1 MTPSLKILFLA
12 AEAVPFIKVGGLG
25 DVAGSLPQALRALS
39 VDQNGDECNLDVR
52 LVLPFHGAIQRRDY
66 VLRPVAKFTVPHA
79 SGPIYAEVLETEV
92 NGLRVY
98 LISGPPIPKDAPVYS
113 TDASVDG
120 FKFTFFSL
128 AALELPRQLHWI
140 PDVIHAND
148 WHTAPAIYALN
159 VNGDPIFDDT
169 VTVLGLHNLP
179 FLGVGAGPAMGGF
192 GLPPASEFTR
202 TNSVHTRSALPQWA
216 DHMPLP
222 LALLTA
228 DHIVAASPT
237 YAKEIFTPEF
247 GSGLED
253 FLRSRADSISGILNG
268 INTHYWDPEIDS
280 HLAANYTI
288 DTIPARAANKEA
300 LVREFGLNPDPHIPL
315 LAMVSRMDPQKGVDL
330 VPEALRQIASVPE
343 PDDQPWQ
350 AIILGTGVPTL
361 EAAVRRLEVD
371 FPDRVRT
378 AIRFDSPLSHRIY
391 AGADALLIPS
401 RYEPCGL
408 TQMIAMRYGCIPIA
422 RATGGLRDTIQD
434 HARPERSTGFL
445 FRDATSEKL
454 ASAMLRALAVY
465 AEPEKW
471 RSLQRN
477 GMAQDF
483 SWERFAR
490 QYFDLYRDLIEKT

>member
-39 VDQNGDECNLDVR
+39 VDHNGDECIDVR
-52 LVLPFHGAIQRRDY
+52 LVIPFHGAIQRQDY
-66 VLRPVAKFTVPHA
+66 VLRPLANFTVPHA

-92 NGLRVY
+92 NDMRVY
-98 LISGPPIPKDAPVYS
+98 LISGPPIHKDAPAYS
-113 TDASVDG
+113 TDTSVDG

-128 AALELPRQLHWI
+128 AALELARNLGWV

-148 WHTAPAIYALN
+148 WHTAPAIYALS
-159 VNGDPIFDDT
+159 VNRDPFFKNT

-179 FLGVGAGPAMGGF
+179 YLGVGTGPAMGDF

-202 TNSVHTRSALPQWA
+202 MNSDHTWSELPQWA
-216 DHMPLP
+216 DHIPLP

-228 DHIVAASPT
+228 DHIVATSPT
-237 YAKEIFTPEF
+237 YAKEILTPEF

-253 FLRSRADSISGILNG
+253 FLRTRADSISGILNG
-268 INTHYWDPEIDS
+268 IDTHHWDPKRDP
-280 HLAANYTI
+280 HLVANYTI
-288 DTIPARAANKEA
+288 DTIPTRAANKEA
-300 LVREFGLNPDPHIPL
+300 ILREFGLKPDPHIPL
-315 LAMVSRMDPQKGVDL
+315 FAMISRMDPQKGVDL
-330 VPEALRQIASVPE
+330 VPDALRQISSVSE

-350 AIILGTGVPTL
+350 TIILGTGVPTI
-361 EAAVRRLEVD
+361 ETAVRRLEVD

-408 TQMIAMRYGCIPIA
+408 SQMIAMRYGCVPIA
-422 RATGGLRDTIQD
+422 RATGGLSDTVQD
-434 HARPERSTGFL
+434 HAQRECSTGFL
-445 FRDATSEKL
+445 FSDATSEDL
-454 ASAMLRALAVY
+454 AAAMLRALAVY

-471 RSLQRN
+471 RSLQLN
-477 GMAQDF
+477 GMSQDF

-490 QYFDLYRDLIEKT
+490 QYLDLYQNLTEKT